1 MRRKAKYVLSDPNL
15 GTTRLKRVFAW
26 SPTQI
31 DGHIVWLEHYEILQ
45 AFLVFEYK
53 ILLDA
58 ELKSVKVSEWKDIS
72 KRLMT

>member
-1 MRRKAKYVLSDPNL
+1 MRRKSKYVIPDPNL

-31 DGHIVWLEHYEILQ
+31 DGNVVWLEYYEILQ
-45 AFLVFEYK
+45 AFLVFDYK
-53 ILLDA
+53 ILLDT
-58 ELKSVKVSEWKDIS
+58 EFKTVKVSEWKDIS

>member
-1 MRRKAKYVLSDPNL
+1 MPDPNL

-26 SPTQI
+26 LPTHI
-31 DGHIVWLEHYEILQ
+31 DGNVVWLEHYEILQ
-45 AFLVFEYK
+45 AFLIFDYK

-58 ELKSVKVSEWKDIS
+58 EFKTVKVSEWKDIS

>member
-1 MRRKAKYVLSDPNL
+1 MRRKSKYVIPDPNL

-26 SPTQI
+26 SPTHI
-31 DGHIVWLEHYEILQ
+31 DGNVVWLEHYEILQ

-53 ILLDA
+53 IILDS
-58 ELKSVKVSEWKDIS
+58 ESKTVKVSEWKDIS

>member
-1 MRRKAKYVLSDPNL
+1 MRRKTKYVLTDPIL

-45 AFLVFEYK
+45 AFLSFEYK
-53 ILLDA
+53 ILMDGK
-58 ELKSVKVSEWKDIS
+58 LKSAEVSEWKDIS